1 MSRMITRGLPGAMLV
16 ALCTGWASA
25 QSPDIRVVLLGTG
38 RPDPVVDRFGPATM
52 VEAGGQKLLFDAG
65 RGASQRL
72 WQMKIPLGRIDAV
85 FFTHL
90 HSDHTVG
97 FPDVW
102 LTGWL
107 PTPFGGR
114 DTPLEVW
121 GPDGTRN
128 MVAGLRQAYE
138 WDIRVRG
145 NGEQLPPAGGEVVAH
160 DISEGTVHERDGVRV
175 TAFLVDHG
183 GLLEPAFGYR
193 VDYAGHSVAIS
204 GDTRPNDNLVRHAT
218 GVDVLVHE
226 VAAVRPELL
235 TESPTA
241 ATARRILGFHTSPED
256 AGRIFARVK
265 PTLAVFT
272 HVVLLTTDRNVP
284 PPTGDDVMRRA
295 RTTYDGR
302 IVLGEDLM
310 TIEIGDNVEVHRSAM
325 RTDESP
331 DRLPRRGAARV
342 TGQAETLRR
351 RG

>member
-1 MSRMITRGLPGAMLV
+1 MIIPGLLSAML
-16 ALCTGWASA
+16 LIGTASA
-25 QSPDIRVVLLGTG
+25 DTPSSAIRIVLLGTG
-38 RPDPVVDRFGPATM
+38 RPDPAIDRFGPATL

-72 WQMKIPLGRIDAV
+72 WQLKTPLGQIDAV
-85 FFTHL
+85 FLTHL

-97 FPDVW
+97 LPDVW

-114 DTPLEVW
+114 NAPLKVW
-121 GPDGTRN
+121 GPEGTKA
-128 MVAGLRQAYE
+128 MMAGLGKAYQ

-145 NGEQLPPAGGEVVAH
+145 DGEQLPPTGVEVAAH
-160 DISEGTVHERDGVRV
+160 DITEGTVYEHNGVKV

-235 TESPTA
+235 TKSPTA
-241 ATARRILGFHTSPED
+241 AIARRILGFHTSPED
-256 AGRIFARVK
+256 AGTIFARVK
-265 PTLAVFT
+265 PKLAVFT
-272 HVVLLTTDRNVP
+272 HVVLLTTDRNFP

-295 RTTYDGR
+295 HTTYQGR
-302 IVLGEDLM
+302 MLLGEDLM
-310 TIEIGDNVEVHRSAM
+310 TIDVGGKIEVGRSRSA
-325 RTDESP
+325 S
-331 DRLPRRGAARV
+331 RL
-342 TGQAETLRR
+342 
-351 RG
+351 

>member
-1 MSRMITRGLPGAMLV
+1 MSRIIIPCLLGMML
-16 ALCTGWASA
+16 LLSDTASA
-25 QSPDIRVVLLGTG
+25 NTRPSAIRIVLLGTG
-38 RPDPVVDRFGPATM
+38 RPEPAIDRFGPATL

-72 WQMKIPLGRIDAV
+72 LQLKIPLGQIDAV
-85 FFTHL
+85 FLTHL

-114 DTPLEVW
+114 STPLKVW
-121 GPDGTRN
+121 GPEGTQT
-128 MVAGLRQAYE
+128 MMAGLTQAYQ
-138 WDIRVRG
+138 WDIRVRRD
-145 NGEQLPPAGGEVVAH
+145 GEHLPPAGVEVAAH
-160 DISEGTVHERDGVRV
+160 DITEGTVYEHNGVKV

-204 GDTRPNDNLVRHAT
+204 GDTQPNDNLVRHAT

-235 TESPTA
+235 AKSPTA
-241 ATARRILGFHTSPED
+241 AIARRVLGFHTSPED
-256 AGRIFARVK
+256 AGKIFARAK
-265 PTLAVFT
+265 PKLAVFT
-272 HVVLLTTDRNVP
+272 HVALLTTDRNFP

-295 RTTYDGR
+295 RTTYKGR
-302 IVLGEDLM
+302 TLLGEDLM
-310 TIEIGDNVEVHRSAM
+310 TIEVGDEIEVRRFRSGSYIDPAPAQQRAAPDCDPAM
-325 RTDESP
+325 R
-331 DRLPRRGAARV
+331 AA
-342 TGQAETLRR
+342 AS
-351 RG
+351 